1 MNNSFLP
8 VRIVPKEDAV
18 FWLDKD
24 GCWRNRHGKFHHPK
38 IIARFHA
45 CIRKDEHGFYL
56 TQDHPDFREKV
67 YFPYEDT
74 ALFVF
79 DVQEK
84 DQNVILK
91 LNTGQD
97 VPLPP
102 DKLSIHNDHLYMD
115 LDGDRVKFS
124 ERALVTLSKYMQFDE
139 ERGRTWLNYQERS
152 RIIPDYQDQRC

>member
-1 MNNSFLP
+1 MSKDASSLP
-8 VRIVPKEDAV
+8 LRVIPREEAV

-24 GCWRNRHGKFHHPK
+24 GYWRNQHGRFRNPK
-38 IIARFHA
+38 IIAHFHS
-45 CIRKDEHGFYL
+45 CIQKDEHGFYL
-56 TQDHPDFREKV
+56 TQDHPEFREKV

-79 DVQEK
+79 DVQEN
-84 DQNVILK
+84 DQDVILK

-139 ERGRTWLNYQERS
+139 ERDAAWIEYHGRSWS
-152 RIIPDYQDQRC
+152 IP